1 MMVSQHDDR
10 AARRRNI
17 RLALMLAA
25 LALSFYVGFILMTG
39 VN

>member
-1 MMVSQHDDR
+1 MQSQDNNGD
-10 AARRRNI
+10 RRRNV

-39 VN
+39 AK